1 MFDLEQ
7 SIADWRKQMIAAG
20 IKTPVPL
27 EELEIHL
34 REEIERQMRSE
45 LNEQNAFEISVQ
57 QIGQAKPLKT
67 EFKKIDA
74 ENWNRPLA
82 WSAWALFVASFFLP
96 ALGDDAPGWKCAGIS
111 ATAVT
116 WAEFWHGNWG
126 TIYLAS
132 LTLANLLMIVSP
144 FLLPQFSQNKRFL
157 KWLRYSSFAALVL
170 VWSYVLLGIAYGGG
184 KDLKVGC
191 YVWTASFLLLFLSTL
206 KSCNRKTE
214 FQKGQYA

>member
-7 SIADWRKQMIAAG
+7 SITEWRRQMIAAG

-27 EELEIHL
+27 EELESHL
-34 REEIERQMRSE
+34 REEIEQQMKSGSNERQ
-45 LNEQNAFEISVQ
+45 AFETAMA
-57 QIGQAKPLKT
+57 QIGQAKPLKM

-111 ATAVT
+111 ATAVF
-116 WAEFWHGNWG
+116 WPEFWHGNWG
-126 TIYLAS
+126 TIHLAS

-144 FLLPQFSQNKRFL
+144 FLLPQFSQNKHFL

-191 YVWTASFLLLFLSTL
+191 YVWSSSFLLLCLSTL
-206 KSCNRKTE
+206 KLRSCKTHS
-214 FQKGQYA
+214 ATA

>member
-1 MFDLEQ
+1 MSDLEQ
-7 SIADWRKQMIAAG
+7 SIADWRKQMLAAG
-20 IKTPVPL
+20 IKSPVPL
-27 EELEIHL
+27 DELEIHL
-34 REEIERQMRSE
+34 REEIEQQMKSGLSE
-45 LNEQNAFEISVQ
+45 QEIFNSAVQ

-82 WSAWALFVASFFLP
+82 LAAWISFVVSFFLP
-96 ALGDDAPGWKCAGIS
+96 AYGDGQGWRCAGLS
-111 ATAVT
+111 ATAVS
-116 WAEFWHGNWG
+116 WPEFWHGNWP
-126 TIYLAS
+126 TIHLAS

-191 YVWTASFLLLFLSTL
+191 YVWSSSFLLLCLSTL
-206 KSCNRKTE
+206 KLRSRKTHS
-214 FQKGQYA
+214 AAA